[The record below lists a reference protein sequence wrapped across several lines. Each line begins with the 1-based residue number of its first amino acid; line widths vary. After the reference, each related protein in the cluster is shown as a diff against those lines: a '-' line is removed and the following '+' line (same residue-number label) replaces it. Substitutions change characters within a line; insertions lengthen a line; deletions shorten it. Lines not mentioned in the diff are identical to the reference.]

1 MEKDGYGG
9 RSRRLKQVW
18 ALQTEEA
25 VQSSECFEWNEIL
38 SSGVCACL
46 SFIFKLVCCQF
57 SHSFW
62 KHFENVLTW
71 TIQNWILLREII
83 SLKNFSLHFHN
94 HLKSIWHIYCYLFSC
109 LELQRQVCIFISLL
123 MLGCFFFFPLKVMK
137 VSSCKV
143 ICFQSWHLPEC
154 FLKSQWFCIFSFCWS
169 RKSTECLWRPHGLEF
184 WEIPWLDFPVVVSR
198 PLLLLWLLCYNLI
211 SPNSWCKIMAI

>member
-25 VQSSECFEWNEIL
+25 VQSSECFEWKEIL

-94 HLKSIWHIYCYLFSC
+94 QLKSIWHIYCYLFSC

-123 MLGCFFFFPLKVMK
+123 MLGCFFFYSPKSHEGKLL
-137 VSSCKV
+137 
-143 ICFQSWHLPEC
+143 QSNLFSELAFAWM
-154 FLKSQWFCIFSFCWS
+154 FLKKSMVLHFFILLVKEEHWVSLKTSWLRVLGNSLAGLSCRSQ
-169 RKSTECLWRPHGLEF
+169 
-184 WEIPWLDFPVVVSR
+184 
-198 PLLLLWLLCYNLI
+198 
-211 SPNSWCKIMAI
+211 

>member
-38 SSGVCACL
+38 SSGVCACM

-83 SLKNFSLHFHN
+83 SLKKFSLHFHN
-94 HLKSIWHIYCYLFSC
+94 HLKSIWHIYYYLFSC
-109 LELQRQVCIFISLL
+109 LRITKTSLY
-123 MLGCFFFFPLKVMK
+123 FY
-137 VSSCKV
+137 
-143 ICFQSWHLPEC
+143 
-154 FLKSQWFCIFSFCWS
+154 FSFDVQNFGSW
-169 RKSTECLWRPHGLEF
+169 G
-184 WEIPWLDFPVVVSR
+184 EISNRLIRGKGSFEQLKIQASKPVLSLKR
-198 PLLLLWLLCYNLI
+198 
-211 SPNSWCKIMAI
+211 